1 MINKCPHHD
10 LPPWY
15 VFHIFYGGLN
25 QDNKKELD
33 LASGG
38 AFMEFTVT
46 QAWEL
51 LERIR
56 RKRETWGFDLG
67 GEGGI
72 EVEYD
77 CLNAYKETGKV
88 KETADEFHLDD
99 DYFTNSSV
107 FFRAH

>member
-15 VFHIFYGGLN
+15 VLHIFYGGLN
-25 QDNKKELD
+25 QDNKKEID

-51 LERIR
+51 LERIHR
-56 RKRETWGFDLG
+56 NRETWGFDLG

-88 KETADEFHLDD
+88 K
-99 DYFTNSSV
+99 
-107 FFRAH
+107 